1 MRETRQAKRLRD
13 DKKKRESRESML
25 EREERSRARGTEKK
39 ENGGE

>member
-25 EREERSRARGTEKK
+25 ERVERSRARGIEKK
-39 ENGGE
+39 ESSGE